1 MMLRGKRSVYTQ
13 ILRCVYTCVYVDR
26 SVRVKIIRDRISR
39 ERDYSVLSFKT
50 CGKLFL
56 LVDILL

>member
-13 ILRCVYTCVYVDR
+13 ILRCVYVDR